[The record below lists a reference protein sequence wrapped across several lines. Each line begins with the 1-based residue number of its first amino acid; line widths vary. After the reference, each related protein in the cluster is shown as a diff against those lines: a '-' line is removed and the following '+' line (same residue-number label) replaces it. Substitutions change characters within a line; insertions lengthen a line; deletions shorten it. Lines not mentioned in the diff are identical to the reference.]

1 MALAKS
7 LHCPLNI
14 NINQTIKMKKLTLL
28 LVSFFFG
35 LSMQAGEITEA
46 QALQKAQKLMKGK
59 QLTQVQNRSMARGAS
74 ATAPAYYVFNAEK
87 NGGFVVIA
95 GNDQMPEVLGY
106 AERGSFD
113 LSQAPDNVKWLF
125 DYYAEV
131 ARSLEN
137 QPADRRAATRGD
149 AKAELIPLLTT
160 QWDQTGIYQQH
171 CPEVNGMKTLTG
183 CVATAMAQVVNY
195 LQWPLNNVREV
206 AGYTTEHNINLEL
219 LPARKFNW
227 FGMNDDDIAWL
238 MRYCGQA
245 VSMKYDIGESS
256 ATSGNIPGALI
267 SIFNFS
273 KGANLLGREEF
284 SDEEWEQVLYDEI
297 KAGRPVIYSGFSGEA
312 GHSFVLHGYKD
323 GKFYVNWGWGGRMD
337 GYFELTNLK
346 PGDIDFKEKQDAVVG
361 LQPASGNGY
370 NDDDDDNAEA
380 KSEIGFR
387 EVHVEKQGQLASLLP
402 EDERYRISRL
412 KVTGEVGGKDIDVLR
427 DMSLYKFG
435 ESNQGRLSKLDLS
448 EARIVGGQKYTDD
461 NYDCIDDTFNDWIFT
476 NCVTLTEV
484 VLPKTLKK
492 IASFAF
498 SNSGITSIV
507 IPKTVTKIDGN
518 AFEVRTLA
526 SIQVEEG
533 NSTYYSQNNAIYSKA
548 TGELIRGCKASG
560 IPEGVEKI
568 AAGAFSD
575 AGLETIILPK
585 SVKTIGEMAFAYNTD
600 VKDLYIPASVEM
612 IDNRAFFG
620 CSLMSITVDKENKKF
635 DSRDNCNA
643 IIETATNTLIQA
655 SNATVSI
662 PATVKALAN
671 DAFSRTDTKKIDI
684 PESVSEMDQVVFE
697 GSAISTFIVH
707 YATPIAIPD
716 NTFDDKTTGYI
727 SKNAILIVPD
737 GTKEKYAAASG
748 WNVFAMGDRL
758 IVEASESVTQ
768 RSCTIKLSSA
778 GTLESAFPADK
789 KSLIDELKLSGSI
802 NGKDFEFLRRLCGQ
816 DCALSSI
823 DLSEANI
830 VSGEG
835 TVDNQLPE
843 KAFVATLSLEHIILP
858 KNLTAI
864 GPYAFQD
871 SGIRELVLP
880 KGVTSIGKDVFYYT
894 RNLEALSVEAGNTTF
909 DSRDNCNAIIETATN
924 TLCVGCMNTVIPETV
939 TAIGASAFSGKPGL
953 KEVNLPNSVTSIGWA
968 AFWADDDL
976 TKVKLS
982 AGITDLGESPFGAC
996 ENITSFEID
1005 PNNPKYDARDNCN
1018 AIIETA
1024 TNTLIQGFSTT
1035 KIPEG
1040 VKKIAAASFRSI
1052 FTLTEIEIPASVE
1065 KIEAEA
1071 FLYCNQLTKVVS
1083 HIRKP
1088 FTVSS
1093 MVFSGDNMK
1102 SAVLYVP
1109 YGTKAAYA
1117 NTPGWDNFRKIVEM
1131 DYVEG
1136 EYAKYAASVA
1146 TTDFG
1151 KAYAAVNGS
1160 VEVPVTL
1167 VGEGIEPVTNIDYT
1181 ITTGSTTTEHHLN
1194 LPSPVSFM
1202 MTSEILVPLEA
1213 DGALGSQDK
1222 TFKVTK
1228 VNGVANECTTENL
1241 SAKGQL
1247 VTVAKKPKVTAF
1259 IEEATGTWCGWCARG
1274 IPALA
1279 LLNKVYGKNV
1289 ITVAVH
1295 GGGNDDPMIL
1305 DNYQLNASAYPSCMV
1320 NRGET
1325 VDPYYGSN
1333 SKPFGISR
1341 EVEAM
1346 HRSYVP
1352 AGIEVE
1358 ASWANDNTIDVKTTT
1373 TFVEDVANA
1382 NYRIGYLLV
1391 ADGLKGTG
1399 DTWCQSNYYA
1409 GSSTTDEN
1417 LAPLTKDEYKMKNVA
1432 YNYVPVAAYEP
1443 FDGIEG
1449 SVPASIA
1456 QDAPMTH
1463 NYQID
1468 ITGNTRIQ
1476 DKENLTVVAL
1486 LIDKNDGKVVNA
1498 AKFSFN
1504 DKGGSGTGII
1514 DTTFQPE
1521 SGAANGAWY
1530 SLDGRRVEAQPAKPG
1545 LYIHNGRKVVTK

>member
-1 MALAKS
+1 
-7 LHCPLNI
+7 
-14 NINQTIKMKKLTLL
+14 MKKLTLL
-28 LVSFFFG
+28 LISLFFG
-35 LSMQAGEITEA
+35 LTMQAGEVTEA

-59 QLTQVQNRSMARGAS
+59 HLTQVRNRGMARATS
-74 ATAPAYYVFNAEK
+74 TTAPAYYVFNAEK

-95 GNDQMPEVLGY
+95 GNDLMPEVLGY

-131 ARSLEN
+131 ARSLSN
-137 QPADRRAATRGD
+137 LPADRRAATRSRGT
-149 AKAELIPLLTT
+149 ANAELIPLITT
-160 QWDQTGIYQQH
+160 QWDQNGIYQQH
-171 CPEVNGMKTLTG
+171 CPEVNGAKTLTG
-183 CVATAMAQVVNY
+183 CVATAMAQVVNF

-206 AGYTTEHNINLEL
+206 AGYTANSGDSSKPNINLEL

-227 FGMNDDDIAWL
+227 FGMSDDDIAWL

-245 VSMKYDIGESS
+245 VSMNYNTDESS
-256 ATSGNIPGALI
+256 AGTGAIPGALI

-273 KGANLLGREEF
+273 KGADLVSREEF

-297 KAGRPVIYSGFSGEA
+297 KAGRPVIYSGFSGKS

-337 GYFELTNLK
+337 GYFSLTSLK
-346 PGDIDFKEKQDAVVG
+346 PGDMDFKDNQNAVVG

-380 KSEIGFR
+380 KPEIGFR
-387 EVHVEKQGQLASLLP
+387 EVHVDKQGQLASLLP
-402 EDERYRISRL
+402 EGERYRISRL

-427 DMSLYKFG
+427 DMSLDKYG
-435 ESNQGRLSKLDLS
+435 EPNQGRLSKLDLS
-448 EARIVGGQKYTDD
+448 EACIVGGEKFSDEMYNCLDD
-461 NYDCIDDTFNDWIFT
+461 AFAEWIFV
-476 NCVTLTEV
+476 NCITLTEV
-484 VLPKTLKK
+484 VLPKTLKQ

-498 SNSGITSIV
+498 ARTGITSIV

-518 AFEVRTLA
+518 AFEVKSLA

-533 NSTYYSQNNAIYSKA
+533 NSAYYSQNNAIYSKA

-575 AGLETIILPK
+575 AGLESIILPK
-585 SVKTIGEMAFAYNTD
+585 SVKTIGEMAFAYNSD
-600 VKDLYIPASVEM
+600 IKDLYIPASVEK
-612 IDNRAFFG
+612 IDKRAFFG
-620 CSLMSITVDKENKKF
+620 CSLMSITVDKENKYF

-643 IIETATNTLIQA
+643 IIKTANNTLIQA
-655 SNATVSI
+655 SNATVAI
-662 PATVKALAN
+662 PATVKALAG

-684 PESVSEMDQVVFE
+684 PESVSEMGQVVFE

-716 NTFDDKTTGYI
+716 DAFDDKTTGYI
-727 SKNAILIVPD
+727 RQNAILIVPD

-758 IVEASESVTQ
+758 IVEASESETQ

-778 GTLESAFPADK
+778 GTLESAFPTDK
-789 KSLIDELKLSGSI
+789 KALIDELKLSGSI
-802 NGKDFEFLRRLCGQ
+802 NGRDFEFLRRLCGQ

-843 KAFVATLSLEHIILP
+843 KAFETTLSLERVILP

-880 KGVTSIGKDVFYYT
+880 KNVSSIGRDAFYYA

-924 TLCVGCMNTVIPETV
+924 TLIVGCMNTVIPETV
-939 TAIGASAFSGKPGL
+939 TAIGALAFSGKPGL

-976 TKVKLS
+976 TKVRLS
-982 AGITDLGESPFGAC
+982 AGITDLGDSPFGAC

-1005 PNNPKYDARDNCN
+1005 PNNPKYDSRDNCN

-1024 TNTLIQGFSTT
+1024 TNKLIQGFSTT

-1040 VKKIAAASFRSI
+1040 VKTIAAASFRSLS
-1052 FTLTEIEIPASVE
+1052 TLTEIEIPASVE

-1071 FLYCNQLTKVVS
+1071 FLYCNQMTKVVS

-1093 MVFSGDNMK
+1093 LVFSGDNMK
-1102 SAVLYVP
+1102 TAVLYVP

-1117 NTPGWDNFRKIVEM
+1117 NTPGWDNFKKIVEM

-1181 ITTGSTTTEHHLN
+1181 ITTGSTTTEHHLD

-1213 DGALGSQDK
+1213 DGALGQQEK
-1222 TFKVTK
+1222 TIKVTK

-1247 VTVAKKPKVTAF
+1247 VTLAKKPKVTAF

-1305 DNYQLNASAYPSCMV
+1305 DNYQLNVSGYPSCMV

-1417 LAPLTKDEYKMKNVA
+1417 LAALTKDESKMKNVS

-1449 SVPASIA
+1449 SVPASIT
-1456 QDAPMTH
+1456 QDVPMTH
-1463 NYQID
+1463 SYQID

-1476 DKENLTVVAL
+1476 DKEKLTVVAL
-1486 LIDKNDGKVVNA
+1486 LIDKNNGKVVNA
-1498 AKFSFN
+1498 AKFMFY
-1504 DKGGSGTGII
+1504 DDGGSGSGISE
-1514 DTTFQPE
+1514 TTFQPE
-1521 SGAANGAWY
+1521 TGAANGAWY
-1530 SLDGRRVEAQPAKPG
+1530 SLDGRRLDTRSSKKG
-1545 LYIHNGRKVVTK
+1545 LYIHNGQKVVIK